1 MTKRIYLVLLSCLF
15 YQSANAQTTEYQQEF
30 DAFIKTMETQ
40 YTYYDQKKEIIDCVK
55 ERYRPSLDT
64 ISHPFYKIL
73 FYENLINELYD
84 SHVILNTNT
93 DQSWRLYSPIY
104 VQERG
109 GQFYITSV
117 FSSQL
122 EIDFPNIL
130 NAQLLSFNGQPF
142 TKAIT
147 GFPTHCH
154 DKTNPEIREWL
165 ANKLLAGK
173 RKKPRMLRLKL
184 KDGSETTL
192 DIDAIK
198 FRQYSDLLT
207 ATVENN
213 VGYIRINNSLGNE
226 GLVAVFNSTLDG
238 MMGTDALILDL
249 RNTVDGGNTGVA
261 EPILGRFVAEKKAY
275 QQYGNADKKSTSF
288 AFPNGLHYA
297 KPVYVLAGRWTGSMG
312 EGMTIGFD
320 GMERGTVIGTELQR
334 LAGGMKTVN
343 FINSTYGFRISFEK
357 MYQLNGALR
366 ETFVPDQYVQQQG
379 LATDEFVER
388 ALALIEAAKHR

>member
-1 MTKRIYLVLLSCLF
+1 MTKRIYLVLLSCLLC
-15 YQSANAQTTEYQQEF
+15 QSANAQITEYQQEF
-30 DAFIKTMETQ
+30 DAFIKTLETQ

-109 GQFYITSV
+109 GQFYISSV

-142 TKAIT
+142 ANALRD
-147 GFPTHCH
+147 FPTHCH

-261 EPILGRFVAEKKAY
+261 EPIMGRFVAEKTAY
-275 QQYGNADKKSTSF
+275 QQYGNAEKKNTSF
-288 AFPNGLHYA
+288 AFPNGQHYA

-366 ETFVPDQYVQQQG
+366 ETFVPGEYVQQQG

-388 ALALIEAAKHR
+388 ALALIEAAKD